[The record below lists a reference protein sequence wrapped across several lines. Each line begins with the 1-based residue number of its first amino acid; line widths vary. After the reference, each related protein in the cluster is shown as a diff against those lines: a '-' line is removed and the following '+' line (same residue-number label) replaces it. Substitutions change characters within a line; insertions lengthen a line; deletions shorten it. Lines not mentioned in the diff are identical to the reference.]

1 MRAAA
6 PVTQPRLSIAL
17 GLLLGL
23 SVGSAAAEVVVVVS
37 KNCPVTALTREQV
50 VDIFLGKASRF
61 PDGTRAVPIDHLEG
75 SALRDE
81 FYLKFAVRSPAQV
94 KAHWSKIIFTGRG
107 QPPQEIANAGD
118 LKKVMAEN
126 PNAIGYIEQNLVDA
140 SVKVLLAQ

>member
-6 PVTQPRLSIAL
+6 PVTQRRLSIAL

-23 SVGSAAAEVVVVVS
+23 SVCSAVAEVVVVVS
-37 KNCPVTALTREQV
+37 AKCPVTALTREQV
-50 VDIFLGKASRF
+50 VDIFLGKANRF
-61 PDGTRAVPIDHLEG
+61 PDGNRAVPIDRLEG

-118 LKKVMAEN
+118 MKKLLAEN
-126 PNAIGYIEQNLVDA
+126 PCAICYMEQNLLDA